1 MSIPKIQ
8 TSSLFSET
16 GFIQNYDFMGYQIRR
31 DNFMQAYEVIQ
42 KISDHGAT
50 QVVWRW
56 FPKKE
61 DAETFIRA
69 QQRVARSQ

>member
-1 MSIPKIQ
+1 
-8 TSSLFSET
+8 
-16 GFIQNYDFMGYQIRR
+16 MGYQIRR

-42 KISDHGAT
+42 KITDRGAT
-50 QVVWRW
+50 QVDWRW
-56 FPKKE
+56 FPKNE

>member
-1 MSIPKIQ
+1 M
-8 TSSLFSET
+8 
-16 GFIQNYDFMGYQIRR
+16 GFTIKR
-31 DNFMQAYEVIQ
+31 DSFMQAYEVIQ

>member
-1 MSIPKIQ
+1 MSIQKTQ
-8 TSSLFSET
+8 TNSLFSEA
-16 GFIQNYDFMGYQIRR
+16 GYVQNYEYMDYQIKR
-31 DNFMQAYEVIQ
+31 DNFMGAYEVIQ
-42 KISDHGAT
+42 KISDRGAT

>member
-1 MSIPKIQ
+1 MSIQKIQ

-42 KISDHGAT
+42 KISDRGAT